1 MTAVYDQNTGQW
13 TQRPA
18 HEGPV
23 TGGLMRS
30 GSMYLRKPGANET
43 VAGNMAQLQ
52 SSGNPLMRL
61 AGKQGEAFAARRG
74 LQNSSM
80 AAQASQQAALQA
92 AMPIAQADAQIHAQ
106 ASAQNAEALNAA
118 AIAEMNRQTASAQGG
133 GVQIGPNQLD
143 ADIEFERQQQL
154 MRLQSELNI
163 SEAEAGRI
171 FDREMTL
178 GEREWRSRESGLD
191 RGLSREEWAARSA
204 EADRDRGWRSG
215 ESALDRDF
223 GRETRA
229 WERENMNSEQR
240 FSMFRDMMQM
250 MGTTLFSDPSYWRD
264 QNGASGFI
272 DFFTSEFGSVFDRF
286 FGRNRGGGG

>member
-30 GSMYLRKPGANET
+30 GAIYLRKPGANET
-43 VAGNMAQLQ
+43 VAGNVKTLQ
-52 SSGNPLMRL
+52 SSGSPLMQM
-61 AGKQGEAFAARRG
+61 AGKQGEAFVARRG
-74 LQNSSM
+74 LLNSSM
-80 AAQASQQAALQA
+80 GAQASQQAMMQA
-92 AMPIAQADAQIHAQ
+92 ALPIAQADAQIQAQ

-118 AIAEMNRQTASAQGG
+118 AIAELNRQTASAQGG

-143 ADIEFERQQQL
+143 ADIEFERQKEI
-154 MRLQSELNI
+154 MRLASELNI
-163 SEAEAGRI
+163 SEAEAGRV
-171 FDREMTL
+171 FEREMTL
-178 GEREWRSRESGLD
+178 GERDWRSRESGLD

-204 EADRDRGWRSG
+204 EADRDRGWRSQ
-215 ESALDRDF
+215 ESELDRGF

-250 MGTTLFSDPSYWRD
+250 IGGTLFSDPSYWRD

-272 DFFTSEFGSVFDRF
+272 NFFSGEFGSVFDRF
-286 FGRNRGGGG
+286 FGRNGGGG